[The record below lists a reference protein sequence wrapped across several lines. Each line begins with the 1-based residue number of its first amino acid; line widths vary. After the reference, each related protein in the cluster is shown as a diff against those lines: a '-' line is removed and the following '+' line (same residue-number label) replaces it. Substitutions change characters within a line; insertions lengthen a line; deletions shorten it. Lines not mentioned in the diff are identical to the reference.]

1 MLQRFREETMEEKEL
16 EERRGGRE
24 RERERERERKENT
37 LFILF

>member
-24 RERERERERKENT
+24 REREREENT

>member
-16 EERRGGRE
+16 EERRGEE
-24 RERERERERKENT
+24 RERENT